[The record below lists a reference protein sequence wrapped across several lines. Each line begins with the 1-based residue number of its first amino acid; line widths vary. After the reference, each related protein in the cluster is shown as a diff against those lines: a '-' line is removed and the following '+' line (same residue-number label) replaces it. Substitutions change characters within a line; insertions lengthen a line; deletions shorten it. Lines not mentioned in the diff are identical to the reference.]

1 MPRKKSAKRQKK
13 VLDVSSDVRDLLKR
27 YSCPYPFHQVQA
39 GFIGNIASPNLHVS
53 PLREAERAWNGE
65 LPVFASERDIE
76 PFMQT
81 LMMDFYKKLCAHRN
95 RENPF
100 KLVKLKP
107 AQVDLEYIAR
117 FGRIRRQELE
127 GFICGFFCIQKESD
141 MPEPVPEAIRNLLEK
156 RESFAAAEKAASHLP
171 EPAEVTD
178 IAQMHE
184 NLQEIT
190 RAAESGI
197 NAVIKSGNA
206 ARALAVEMLKNGTD
220 E

>member
-1 MPRKKSAKRQKK
+1 
-13 VLDVSSDVRDLLKR
+13 
-27 YSCPYPFHQVQA
+27 
-39 GFIGNIASPNLHVS
+39 
-53 PLREAERAWNGE
+53 
-65 LPVFASERDIE
+65 
-76 PFMQT
+76 MQT